1 MTILRQTE
9 FWTRESVSND
19 PDRYYIFGDN
29 EQGIGTGG
37 QACIRGL
44 SNAFGI
50 PTKRS
55 PGMAAEDFWSDDEL
69 DANCRLIDEAWLKI
83 PTDKPWVISQEGL
96 GTGLSELPE
105 RAPRTYQ
112 YLLHKLTTAEFA
124 DYRLPEG
131 WGLFLRT
138 NQFNRRGNHNRATS
152 FIWPESGLVEAP
164 DWQPTQ
170 ECGFGLHG
178 VLWGSGGDVWATD
191 TLWCVFAAPMDIAIE
206 CEGGDKHKVPY
217 GFVVYHGTQQGASD
231 FMARYEPNGTRRNY
245 AVTNQGDRSTAT
257 QGYGSIANQ
266 GYGSTATQGYGS
278 TANQGYGSIATQGY
292 DSTANQGYGSIAT
305 QGYDSI
311 ATQGYD
317 STANQ
322 GYGSTAN
329 QGDRSI
335 ATQGYGSVR
344 FVKWWDAQSNR
355 WRGMVAEV
363 FPEGTDT
370 VTPGAIRLDPGKTY
384 RFENGEFVEVTP

>member
-1 MTILRQTE
+1 MTIIRQTE

-19 PDRYYIFGDN
+19 PDRYYLFGDN

-50 PTKRS
+50 PTKRA
-55 PGMAAEDFWSDDEL
+55 PGMADGDFWSDDEIE
-69 DANCRLIDEAWLKI
+69 ANCRLIDEAWLKI

-96 GTGLSELPE
+96 GTGLSELPK

-124 DYRLPEG
+124 DYRLPDG

-138 NQFNRRGNHNRATS
+138 NQLDRRGNHDNAKT
-152 FIWPESGLVEAP
+152 FVWPESGLVEAP
-164 DWQPTQ
+164 DWRPTR

-178 VLWGSGGDVWATD
+178 VLWGAGGDVWATD
-191 TLWCVFAAPMDIAIE
+191 KLWCVFAAPLDLAVDL
-206 CEGGDKHKVPY
+206 GGKHKAPY
-217 GFVVYHGTQQGASD
+217 GFVVYHGTQSGASD
-231 FMARYEPNGTRRNY
+231 FMARYEPNGNRRNY
-245 AVTNQGDRSTAT
+245 ATATQGYRSTAT
-257 QGYGSIANQ
+257 QGDGSTATQGGWSTANQGYGSIANQ
-266 GYGSTATQGYGS
+266 GYQSIANQGDRS
-278 TANQGYGSIATQGY
+278 TANQGYQ
-292 DSTANQGYGSIAT
+292 STANQGDWSIAN
-305 QGYDSI
+305 QGYQSI
-311 ATQGYD
+311 
-317 STANQ
+317 ANQ

-329 QGDRSI
+329 QGDQSI
-335 ATQGYGSVR
+335 ANQGYGSVR
-344 FVKWWDAQSNR
+344 FVRLWDAQSNR

-363 FPEGTDT
+363 FPEGADT
-370 VTPGAIRLDPGKTY
+370 VTPGAIRLDPDKTY

>member
-55 PGMAAEDFWSDDEL
+55 AEDFWSDDEL

-138 NQFNRRGNHNRATS
+138 NQFDRRGNHNRATS

-191 TLWCVFAAPMDIAIE
+191 TLWGVFAAPMDIAIE

-245 AVTNQGDRSTAT
+245 AVTTQGGWSTANHGDRSTAT
-257 QGYGSIANQ
+257 QGYGS
-266 GYGSTATQGYGS
+266 
-278 TANQGYGSIATQGY
+278 TAN
-292 DSTANQGYGSIAT
+292 
-305 QGYDSI
+305 
-311 ATQGYD
+311 
-317 STANQ
+317 
-322 GYGSTAN
+322 
-329 QGDRSI
+329 
-335 ATQGYGSVR
+335 QGYGSVR